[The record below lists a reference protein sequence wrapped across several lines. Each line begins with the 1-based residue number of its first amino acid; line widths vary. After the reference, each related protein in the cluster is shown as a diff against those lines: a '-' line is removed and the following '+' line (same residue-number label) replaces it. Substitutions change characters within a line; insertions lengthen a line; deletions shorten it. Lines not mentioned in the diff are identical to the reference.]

1 MTEELDSSRPRLT
14 KIVLDVL
21 KTHVPSLVEFSSE
34 LSRVEGISKVEAEL
48 IEVDAETDSI
58 RLVIEGDNISYEE
71 LEKTIKKLGAA
82 IHSIDGVVVQKA
94 RKR

>member
-1 MTEELDSSRPRLT
+1 LTGDPESSRPRLT

-34 LSRVEGISKVEAEL
+34 LSRVEGVSRVEAEL

-82 IHSIDGVVVQKA
+82 VHSIDGVVVQKTG
-94 RKR
+94 KR

>member
-1 MTEELDSSRPRLT
+1 LTEELDSSRPRLT

-34 LSRVEGISKVEAEL
+34 LSRVEGVSRIEAEL

-58 RLVIEGDNISYEE
+58 RLVIEGENISYEE

>member
-1 MTEELDSSRPRLT
+1 LTEELDSSRPRLT

>member
-34 LSRVEGISKVEAEL
+34 LSRVEGISRVEAEL

-58 RLVIEGDNISYEE
+58 RLVIEGEDISYEE

>member
-34 LSRVEGISKVEAEL
+34 LSRVEGVSRIEAEL

-58 RLVIEGDNISYEE
+58 RLVIEGENISYEE